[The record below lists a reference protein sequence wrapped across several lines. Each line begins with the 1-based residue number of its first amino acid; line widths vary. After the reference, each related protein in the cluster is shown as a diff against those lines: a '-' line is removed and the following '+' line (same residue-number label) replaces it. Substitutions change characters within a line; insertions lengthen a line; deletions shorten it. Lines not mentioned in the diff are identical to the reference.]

1 MMIYNLPEDLLTESQ
16 CNEDIIIRHYV
27 TKKASNKNKIQLNRV
42 MVNILLSGEKTVLT
56 PELSVSV
63 KKNQLVMLNSGNLM
77 TSEVIPDNNP
87 FSSIVIYIK
96 NETLEK
102 LLSNVEFPRKSNR
115 PSPCQIFNQDD
126 FIRHYARSLRLLL
139 TSGPI
144 SSTVKWAKLLEL
156 FGYLE
161 TTQIEGLQSFFCS
174 VHSRSRSEVALSQ
187 VIQSNMYSNLSLQE
201 LAFLCNMS
209 LSTFKR
215 TFISIFN
222 QPPRKWLNH
231 KKMTYAQ
238 KLICEHKVPLA
249 EVYSQLGYSEYSSF
263 SHAYK
268 KHFGVSPREHIGMP
282 PNS

>member
-1 MMIYNLPEDLLTESQ
+1 MIYNLPEDLLTESQ

-27 TKKASNKNKIQLNRV
+27 TKEASNKNKIQLNRV

-156 FGYLE
+156 FGYL
-161 TTQIEGLQSFFCS
+161 GK
-174 VHSRSRSEVALSQ
+174 V
-187 VIQSNMYSNLSLQE
+187 
-201 LAFLCNMS
+201 
-209 LSTFKR
+209 R
-215 TFISIFN
+215 TSI
-222 QPPRKWLNH
+222 PRTKN
-231 KKMTYAQ
+231 
-238 KLICEHKVPLA
+238 EN
-249 EVYSQLGYSEYSSF
+249 F
-263 SHAYK
+263 SHLISMGYQ
-268 KHFGVSPREHIGMP
+268 
-282 PNS
+282 